1 LYRTLKFKVRRRS
14 RHGPPKSWLDS
25 TALFDTQ
32 KDEIKWCK
40 KNGINWKAVREMHIF
55 FDDIKDRMEA
65 AGFLIGELNSAE
77 IAQQR
82 TDMIGNLKLE
92 RVPI

>member
-1 LYRTLKFKVRRRS
+1 
-14 RHGPPKSWLDS
+14 
-25 TALFDTQ
+25 
-32 KDEIKWCK
+32 
-40 KNGINWKAVREMHIF
+40 MHIF

>member
-1 LYRTLKFKVRRRS
+1 
-14 RHGPPKSWLDS
+14 
-25 TALFDTQ
+25 
-32 KDEIKWCK
+32 
-40 KNGINWKAVREMHIF
+40 MHIF

-65 AGFLIGELNSAE
+65 AGFLVGDLSNAE

-92 RVPI
+92 RVHI